1 MDFLIGFLNT
11 VIVLVSV
18 FMVIII
24 LIQRGKGGG
33 LAGAFGGVG
42 GSSAFGTK
50 AGDVFTKITIGV
62 AIGWMFALMLLVILM
77 NGRADSVNSGWG
89 DESSS
94 SSKALPPSK
103 ASATPAPAGTTPA
116 PADLAAPVTAAPAPV
131 AAPAPGPAGL
141 TPSPATDVGV
151 GAPPTPEPV
160 KPPAPSKK

>member
-1 MDFLIGFLNT
+1 MDFLIGLLNT
-11 VIVLVSV
+11 VIVVVSV

-62 AIGWMFALMLLVILM
+62 AMGWMFALMLLVILM
-77 NGRADSVNSGWG
+77 NGRADSVSSGWG
-89 DESSS
+89 DETSS
-94 SSKALPPSK
+94 SSKAVPPSK
-103 ASATPAPAGTTPA
+103 ATATPAPAGTTPSA
-116 PADLAAPVTAAPAPV
+116 ELAIPPAGGTTPAP
-131 AAPAPGPAGL
+131 APAPGPAGL

-151 GAPPTPEPV
+151 GAPPAPEPV
-160 KPPAPSKK
+160 KPAAPSKK